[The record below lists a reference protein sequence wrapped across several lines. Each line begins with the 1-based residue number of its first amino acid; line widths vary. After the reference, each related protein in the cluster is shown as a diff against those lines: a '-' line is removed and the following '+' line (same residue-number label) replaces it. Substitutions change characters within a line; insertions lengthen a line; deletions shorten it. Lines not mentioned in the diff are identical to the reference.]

1 MKIEAL
7 KNLAVTGNQ
16 KEMLQTDQELDH
28 IIENTSNFL
37 FKNVDI
43 VKGDDR
49 VITVKYILS
58 NNQVVDDS
66 AELALPFSKNN
77 YAKVLTNGEKYF
89 LIINSDLIYKLLPK
103 HEVYA
108 VNLTVKN
115 ILEKATQSP
124 LPPLHKLISE
134 NPDVKLFN
142 YLKSNY

>member
-1 MKIEAL
+1 MKLDAL

-16 KEMLQTDQELDH
+16 KKMLQTDQELDR

-43 VKGDDR
+43 IKGEDR
-49 VITVKYILS
+49 VITLRYILA
-58 NNQVVDDS
+58 NNQVVGDS

-115 ILEKATQSP
+115 ILEKTAKSP
-124 LPPLHKLISE
+124 LPPLHKLINE
-134 NPDVKLFN
+134 NPDVKIFN